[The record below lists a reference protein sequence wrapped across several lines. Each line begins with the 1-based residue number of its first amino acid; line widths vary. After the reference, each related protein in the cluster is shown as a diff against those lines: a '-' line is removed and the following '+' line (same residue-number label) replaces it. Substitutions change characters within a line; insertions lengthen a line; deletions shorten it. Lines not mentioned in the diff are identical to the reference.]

1 MLVMKKFLAY
11 GMSALVLI
19 FMIIAILSIWEVIQ
33 VEDVM
38 WRSVK
43 TLLVIFVASAIV
55 MFIFQLVGKEES
67 Q

>member
-1 MLVMKKFLAY
+1 MKKFLAY

-19 FMIIAILSIWEVIQ
+19 FMIIAILSIWGVIH

>member
-1 MLVMKKFLAY
+1 MKKFLAY